1 MAVETTAATAE
12 DQDATPRWNERERW
26 AQAKLLQ
33 LPDLDPSARHMAEET
48 IVLAHLDLVDGLV
61 HRLAPRYRDQCDLR
75 QVGYI
80 GLMKAVRRFDPS
92 RATAFLAF
100 AVPTITGEIKR
111 YLRDQGWTVRPPRRT
126 QELRLAVAVAVPEL
140 YQELQREPSTTDV
153 AARLE
158 VAPAAVAEAIGSVT
172 SLRPLSLEAPLS
184 DGDATLGSLLPSID
198 QRLEQSDDRLRVR
211 RLLSRLTPRERRI
224 LYLRFFEERTQREI
238 ADDLGVTQMQ
248 VSRLLT
254 GILGRLRARL
264 ADSAAMD
271 AAADAPQ
278 RRTA

>member
-1 MAVETTAATAE
+1 MAVHGTRRTEGIEEA
-12 DQDATPRWNERERW
+12 PPWVERERW
-26 AQAKLLQ
+26 TRAQFLR
-33 LPDLDPSARHMAEET
+33 LPDLDAAARHMAEET

-61 HRLAPRYRDQCDLR
+61 RRLAPRYRDQGDLR

-92 RATAFLAF
+92 RATAFLPF
-100 AVPTITGEIKR
+100 AVPTISGEIKR
-111 YLRDQGWTVRPPRRT
+111 YLRDHGWAVRPPRRT
-126 QELRLAVAVAVPEL
+126 QELRLAVAAVVPEL
-140 YQELQREPSTTDV
+140 YQELQREPSATDV
-153 AARLE
+153 AARLD
-158 VAPAAVAEAIGSVT
+158 VAPEAVAEAIGSGT
-172 SLRPLSLEAPLS
+172 SLRPLSLEAPLA
-184 DGDATLGSLLPSID
+184 DGDATLGSVLPCID
-198 QRLEQSDDRLRVR
+198 ERLEQSDDRLRVR

-254 GILGRLRARL
+254 GILGRLRSRL
-264 ADSAAMD
+264 ADGSMTD
-271 AAADAPQ
+271 AASAAPQ